1 MSITFKHK
9 DYVLYCHT
17 NKING
22 KKYFG
27 ITNDTKSRFAGRGSG
42 YRTPKFREAIEEYG
56 WNNFE
61 HEIIIDGIECK
72 ADALILENEYIVK
85 NLTHINGYNSS
96 TGFENCD
103 YKAISKKMFQVLLD
117 SAVEIGK
124 KIAEEG
130 YYLCI
135 NGKEYYKDVKDIEEV
150 LKKYESIQFHKFFY
164 DLSWRKVIT
173 CEATFELVKMN
184 GEQLTLF

>member
-1 MSITFKHK
+1 MIK
-9 DYVLYCHT
+9 DIADSNYVE

-22 KKYFG
+22 KKYFC
-27 ITNDTKSRFAGRGSG
+27 ISNDIKSRFAGRGSG

-61 HEIIIDGIECK
+61 HEKIIDGIECK
-72 ADALILENEYIVK
+72 ADAIILENEYIVK

-103 YKAISKKMFQVLLD
+103 YKAISKKFEQFILDNVGELL
-117 SAVEIGK
+117 K
-124 KIAEEG
+124 KIAKEG

-135 NGKEYYKDVKDIEEV
+135 NGKEYTKDIRV
-150 LKKYESIQFHKFFY
+150 LDKYKSVRYLNFFY
-164 DLSWRKVIT
+164 YFSWRKVTT